1 MALAAQSQGVRKQT
15 EKKALGN
22 GRLLKKESVKVAGVF
37 RRAHNRVSCVPLRI
51 YTPSN
56 AQKTG
61 LYTTQP
67 PQISYRKQLGGVLCS
82 LIDEPQCTYTYMQL
96 KEGVEK
102 ALRRCLDKPE
112 KIWLTELL
120 MSVDSKFGPH
130 GDEVARLKQLRK
142 KVACVSFTFYTHT
155 PTLKIPVQ

>member
-22 GRLLKKESVKVAGVF
+22 GRLLKIESVEVAGVF
-37 RRAHNRVSCVPLRI
+37 RRAHNRVSC
-51 YTPSN
+51 TPSN

-67 PQISYRKQLGGVLCS
+67 PQMSYRKQLGGVLCS

-142 KVACVSFTFYTHT
+142 KVACVSFTRTHR
-155 PTLKIPVQ
+155 P